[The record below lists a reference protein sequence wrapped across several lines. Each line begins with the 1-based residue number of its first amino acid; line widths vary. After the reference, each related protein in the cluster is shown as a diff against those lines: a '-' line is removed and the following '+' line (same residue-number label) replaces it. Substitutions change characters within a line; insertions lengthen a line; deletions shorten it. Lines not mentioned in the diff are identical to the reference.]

1 MLARDSNALL
11 LYLPQYFND
20 ENYDLGVF
28 SKKDNYVFFIAL
40 LAATCSDSVKVVV
53 PKLLEKRPLD
63 VLSEHLTEF
72 ASLSTFI
79 SYESHYYTAFSK
91 KYLSEKE
98 MVNGVD
104 ERFRFLPSIREENLF
119 LAF

>member
-1 MLARDSNALL
+1 MTFFR
-11 LYLPQYFND
+11 
-20 ENYDLGVF
+20 GVF
-28 SKKDNYVFFIAL
+28 DNKVNYVFFIAL
-40 LAATCSDSVKVVV
+40 LAATCSESVKVVV
-53 PKLLEKRPLD
+53 PKLLEKRSFN
-63 VLSEHLTEF
+63 VLSEYLTEF

-79 SYESHYYTAFSK
+79 SYESHYYTAFSR

-119 LAF
+119 LVF